1 MINPFAKKFS
11 SEELEL
17 FKFLS
22 KIKFFEKL
30 KNEEM
35 AYFIP
40 SIHFRKF
47 QKDEVV
53 FFRND
58 PSQAF
63 YMVKSG
69 VVKLAIDVKG
79 EFETILTIKA
89 GGSFGENSLLEGAK
103 RIYTAIA
110 SSDEVE
116 LMVIPRFSIQ
126 EIFNS
131 HQRIKAKMMTSLAEF
146 NDRNNQRLFKSYKNS
161 FGFFNIGEMFES
173 KT

>member
-1 MINPFAKKFS
+1 MNNPFSKKFTE
-11 SEELEL
+11 EELEL
-17 FKFLS
+17 FDFLS

-35 AYFIP
+35 YYFL
-40 SIHFRKF
+40 SAIHYRKF

-63 YMVKSG
+63 YMIKSG
-69 VVKLAIDVKG
+69 VVKLVIDVKG
-79 EFETILTIKA
+79 DFETILHIKS
-89 GGSFGENSLLEGAK
+89 GGSFGENSLLEGTK

-116 LMVIPRFSIQ
+116 LMVIPHFSIQ
-126 EIFNS
+126 EIFES
-131 HQRIKAKMMTSLAEF
+131 HYRIKAKIMTSLAEF
-146 NDRNNQRLFKSYKNS
+146 NDRNNQRLFKSYRSS

>member
-1 MINPFAKKFS
+1 MNNPFSKKFTG
-11 SEELEL
+11 EELEL
-17 FKFLS
+17 FEFLS
-22 KIKFFEKL
+22 QVKFFEKL

-35 AYFIP
+35 FYFL
-40 SIHFRKF
+40 SAIHYRKF
-47 QKDEVV
+47 HKDEAV

-79 EFETILTIKA
+79 EFETILNIRS

-116 LMVIPRFSIQ
+116 LMVIPHFSIQ
-126 EIFNS
+126 EIFES
-131 HQRIKAKMMTSLAEF
+131 HTKVKAKMMTSLAEF
-146 NDRNNQRLFKSYKNS
+146 NDKNNQRLFKSYRSS

-173 KT
+173 KV